1 MKGGADRRWRK
12 SWECWR
18 TRCTRRST
26 PDACGTLKK
35 NGDSA
40 TSVSDKSERSQT
52 GSEAPMGNA
61 ATRSLEPVAA
71 AMGELGAVPIKFQ
84 AGCAT

>member
-1 MKGGADRRWRK
+1 MAEELGVLANTLHKAIHAGRLRR
-12 SWECWR
+12 
-18 TRCTRRST
+18 
-26 PDACGTLKK
+26 PQK

-40 TSVSDKSERSQT
+40 TPVSDKSERSQT

-71 AMGELGAVPIKFQ
+71 AMGELGAAPIKFQ